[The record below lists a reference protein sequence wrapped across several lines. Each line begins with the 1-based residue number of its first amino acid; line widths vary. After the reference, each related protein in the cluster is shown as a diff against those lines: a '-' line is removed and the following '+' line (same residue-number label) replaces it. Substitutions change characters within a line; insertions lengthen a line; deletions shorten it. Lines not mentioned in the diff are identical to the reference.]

1 MGEFFLA
8 ALLILVVIALFN
20 FIIFFHELGHFLA
33 ARWRGVHVDRFQ
45 IWFGKPIWKKE
56 YNGVQYG
63 LGWLPFGGF
72 VALPQMAPME
82 SIEGGNSEGR
92 NLPKIKPLD
101 KIIVAFAGPLFSL
114 LLALLTSLIVW
125 QAGKPTD
132 AIVSTVVGG
141 VVKNSPAE
149 KAGILPGDKIL
160 EVNGA
165 PVIWFAGDFEAI
177 TERIMLNEGDTIS
190 FKIERDV
197 KVLDEEI
204 ISKFEIAETPFYQ
217 RRALP
222 KVGISYSGP
231 LIVKALSE
239 GENESPADRAGIEAG
254 DQITELDGEAI
265 YGPMHFSSL
274 LEKKG
279 SAEVMLTVLR
289 SGETLK
295 IPITPLVPLEPKSL
309 GRPMLG
315 IVWDMDKIFST
326 IFTNPLPFEQ
336 IGDSFN
342 NMAVTLKA
350 VTSSTSNVGVDQL
363 AGPVGI
369 AKAKFQLLSSP
380 NGWLKVLWF
389 FVFFNV
395 NLAVLNMLPRPV
407 LDGGH
412 IVLASGEL
420 IFRRPMEGRVLEVIQ
435 TVFALTLIS
444 FMLFITTK
452 DIGDS
457 IPSGS
462 SGGEDAR
469 LVWPP
474 PAE

>member
-1 MGEFFLA
+1 
-8 ALLILVVIALFN
+8 
-20 FIIFFHELGHFLA
+20 
-33 ARWRGVHVDRFQ
+33 
-45 IWFGKPIWKKE
+45 
-56 YNGVQYG
+56 
-63 LGWLPFGGF
+63 
-72 VALPQMAPME
+72 
-82 SIEGGNSEGR
+82 
-92 NLPKIKPLD
+92 
-101 KIIVAFAGPLFSL
+101 
-114 LLALLTSLIVW
+114 
-125 QAGKPTD
+125 
-132 AIVSTVVGG
+132 
-141 VVKNSPAE
+141 
-149 KAGILPGDKIL
+149 
-160 EVNGA
+160 
-165 PVIWFAGDFEAI
+165 
-177 TERIMLNEGDTIS
+177 MLNEGDTIS
-190 FKIERDV
+190 FKIERDG

-395 NLAVLNMLPRPV
+395 NLAVLNMLPLPV

-412 IVLASGEL
+412 IVLAIGEL